1 MRNRREGRNTG
12 GISESIGAPAD
23 AQRFT
28 VNIAAEVAEELRNI
42 AATHRVSESSVVEIS
57 LRQLFRR
64 IPPATMGSF
73 LHDHG
78 ACLRRR

>member
-1 MRNRREGRNTG
+1 MRNRRDGRSG
-12 GISESIGAPAD
+12 GSISELVGTPAD

-28 VNIAAEVAEELRNI
+28 VNIAAEVAAELRSI
-42 AATHRVSESSVVEIS
+42 AAKHRVSESSVVEIS

-64 IPPATMGSF
+64 IAPATMGGF

>member
-1 MRNRREGRNTG
+1 MRNRREARNG
-12 GISESIGAPAD
+12 NSISESIGAPAD

-28 VNIAAEVAEELRNI
+28 VNIAAEVAAELRSI
-42 AATHRVSESSVVEIS
+42 AAKHRVSESSVVEIS

-64 IPPATMGSF
+64 VSPATMGSF

>member
-1 MRNRREGRNTG
+1 MRNRRDGRTASS
-12 GISESIGAPAD
+12 ISEVIGTPAD

-28 VNIAAEVAEELRNI
+28 VNIAADVAQELRSI
-42 AATHRVSESSVVEIS
+42 AAKHRVSESSIVEIS

-64 IPPATMGSF
+64 ISPVALGGF
-73 LHDHG
+73 LRDHG